1 MDIRPIARVYND
13 FPEKFG
19 LPRQAALLSRLPSR
33 VVFEEGYRDR
43 NALRGI
49 EGFDRLWLIWGFD
62 PVGKG
67 GFSPTVRPPRL
78 GGNVRLGVFATRSP
92 NRPNPLGLSCVRLEG
107 VDLDAPEGPVLHI
120 LGADM
125 TDGTAVYDIK
135 PYLPMADAFPD
146 ARGGFA
152 EAVPERALRVVLP
165 PALDA
170 LVPPEKREILYAVLA
185 QDPRPGY
192 RRDSGRGYGLA
203 YAGMN
208 VRFTV
213 DGEILT
219 VTEIQKRNAPGK
231 PGAAEES
238 FDEQK
243 RPE

>member
-1 MDIRPIARVYND
+1 MEILPIARVHND

-19 LPRQAALLSRLPSR
+19 LPRQAAVLSAIPSR
-33 VVFEEGYRDR
+33 VVFEERYRDK

-62 PVGKG
+62 PMGKG

-92 NRPNPLGLSCVRLEG
+92 NRPNPLALSCVALER
-107 VDLDAPEGPVLHI
+107 VEWDTPRGPVLHI

-152 EAVPERALRVVLP
+152 ETVPEREMEVIFPGELE
-165 PALDA
+165 A
-170 LVPPEKREILYAVLA
+170 LVPGDKRAVLRA
-185 QDPRPGY
+185 VLGQDPRPGY
-192 RRDSGRGYGLA
+192 RRDSGRDYGISFA
-203 YAGMN
+203 DMN
-208 VRFTV
+208 IRFTV
-213 DGEILT
+213 CGETLT
-219 VTEIQKRNAPGK
+219 VTEIQRKGARDVSR
-231 PGAAEES
+231 AAEE
-238 FDEQK
+238 K
-243 RPE
+243 HP